1 MAGEPALNIATAA
14 QLRRAARELAARCRA
29 RGLRVAVAE
38 SCTGGWIA
46 KCCTDL
52 AGSSAWFERGV
63 VAYSDAAKTALL
75 GVDPALVARA
85 GAVSRETVEAMAAG
99 LAAQAAGACV
109 CAVSGVAGPGGGSA
123 RTPVGCVWFAFAGA
137 GPAYSERRDFAGGRA
152 AVRAAA
158 TLHALRGLAR
168 SGPRPAPAAV

>member
-14 QLRRAARELAARCRA
+14 RLRRAARTLADRCRE

-52 AGSSAWFERGV
+52 PGSSAWFERGV
-63 VAYSDAAKTALL
+63 VAYSNAAKTGLL
-75 GVDPALVARA
+75 GVDPALIAHA
-85 GAVSRETVEAMAAG
+85 GAASREVAEAMAAG
-99 LAAQAAGACV
+99 LAAQAAGART

-123 RTPVGCVWFAFAGA
+123 RTPVGRVWFAFAGA
-137 GPAYSERRDFAGGRA
+137 GPARSERRDFAGGRE

-158 TLHALRGLAR
+158 ALHALQGLAR
-168 SGPRPAPAAV
+168 GD